1 MEQRNEIEEEE
12 DKSMNGTMDERK
24 AKEEEKEEDL
34 NVQFKEEE
42 LERALRNVKETSS
55 PGIDKI
61 EYKMI
66 KKLSPGFKKE
76 ILKLFNWCFIKG
88 KQFSE

>member
-34 NVQFKEEE
+34 NIQFKEEE

-76 ILKLFNWCFIKG
+76 ILKLFN
-88 KQFSE
+88 